1 MSREKIGIIIIMGCC
16 LALLTMF
23 LFQLPSENSLDHQP
37 ESITAYGGTYSNNF
51 IPIENLSSSPIN
63 TTFYI
68 VGAGGAGGQYPQ
80 VITK

>member
-23 LFQLPSENSLDHQP
+23 LFQLPNNSSLDQP
-37 ESITAYGGTYSNNF
+37 EAITSYGGTYSNNF
-51 IPIENLSSSPIN
+51 IPIENISSSPIN
-63 TTFYI
+63 TTFYM